1 MMSMKRGRVC
11 VVSRETIL
19 RQGCRVSRESSLQG
33 REMFHVSRAVLLLNV
48 SRESLSDTELRE
60 NRVEQVL
67 NIDFPGDTSQSNSC
81 EP

>member
-19 RQGCRVSRESSLQG
+19 RQGCRVSRESSLPARQ
-33 REMFHVSRAVLLLNV
+33 MFHVSRVVLLLNV
-48 SRESLSDTELRE
+48 SRESLADTELRE
-60 NRVEQVL
+60 NRVKQVL
-67 NIDFPGDTSQSNSC
+67 NINFPGDTSQSNSC